1 MVAVDASL
9 LAYAINRFAP
19 EHPRAARTLEDLVN
33 GEAPWGLPWP
43 AVHEFLAFVTHR
55 HAVVRPLGAGDAW
68 TFVERLLASSSV
80 QALGPTE
87 RHAAV
92 LGELV
97 GGTTGDP
104 AGISHLELA
113 AVLREHG
120 VRELLSSNRS
130 MRRFGFLTVHDPI
143 HGEPW
148 SAETPPARRYRVL
161 RTRTPRRTRRPRT
174 PRPRSRAPP
183 RRARGAPP

>member
-33 GEAPWGLPWP
+33 GDAPWALPWP
-43 AVHEFLAFVTHR
+43 ALHQFLAFVTHR

-68 TFVERLLASSSV
+68 TFVERLLASGSV
-80 QALGPTE
+80 QVLGPTE

-97 GGTTGDP
+97 GATSGDP
-104 AGISHLELA
+104 AGIGSLELA
-113 AVLREHG
+113 TVLREHG
-120 VRELLSSNRS
+120 VRELLSSDRS
-130 MRRFGFLTVHDPI
+130 MRRYGFLTVRDPI

-148 SAETPPARRYRVL
+148 SAEAPPARRYRKL
-161 RTRTPRRTRRPRT
+161 RTRPTR
-174 PRPRSRAPP
+174 
-183 RRARGAPP
+183 

>member
-161 RTRTPRRTRRPRT
+161 RTRTPR
-174 PRPRSRAPP
+174 A
-183 RRARGAPP
+183 

>member
-9 LAYAINRFAP
+9 LAYAINRFTP
-19 EHPRAARTLEDLVN
+19 EHPRAARTLEELVN
-33 GEAPWGLPWP
+33 GDAPWALPWP
-43 AVHEFLAFVTHR
+43 AVHDFLTFVTHR
-55 HAVVRPLGAGDAW
+55 HAVVRPLGMADAW
-68 TFVERLLASSSV
+68 TFVERLLASGSV

-97 GGTTGDP
+97 RAGADDP
-104 AGISHLELA
+104 AGPPRLELA

-120 VRELLSSNRS
+120 VRDLLSSDRS
-130 MRRFGFLTVHDPI
+130 MRRFGFLTVRDPI

-148 SAETPPARRYRVL
+148 SAATPPVRRYRVL
-161 RTRTPRRTRRPRT
+161 RTRPTRD
-174 PRPRSRAPP
+174 
-183 RRARGAPP
+183 